1 MTFTPDISFG
11 SILIAISMLVSAVS
25 MVVSVRS
32 QVGSLKEV
40 VAELATRL
48 TRHESSLFTL
58 AGQVQ
63 RLIGH
68 MESDDRRD
76 GRTEQ

>member
-1 MTFTPDISFG
+1 MTFTPDISLG
-11 SILIAISMLVSAVS
+11 SILIAISMLASATS
-25 MVVSVRS
+25 MIASVRS

-48 TRHESSLFTL
+48 TRHETSLFTL

-68 MESDDRRD
+68 MESDNRRD
-76 GRTEQ
+76 GRSE